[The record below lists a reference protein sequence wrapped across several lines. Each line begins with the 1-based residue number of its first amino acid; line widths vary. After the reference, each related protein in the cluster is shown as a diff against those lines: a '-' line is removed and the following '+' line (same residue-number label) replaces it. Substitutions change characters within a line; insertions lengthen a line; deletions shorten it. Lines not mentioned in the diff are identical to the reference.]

1 MFRLV
6 KQSALSITFLT
17 CVAANECLGTGFAL
31 RLAWSLWSHNKKGRR
46 HRARHVGR
54 ANDIHQP
61 GDLPELPPFLADA
74 IQTLVL
80 YCTRADKESVMAAI
94 EWCMDRHS
102 NIVTLAR
109 AARRDILFRRLLVQ
123 LPIFTQSPIDQGT

>member
-1 MFRLV
+1 MFGVTKGLHGGEVSCRPIN
-6 KQSALSITFLT
+6 KGSSIVRAMSVAPTTF
-17 CVAANECLGTGFAL
+17 
-31 RLAWSLWSHNKKGRR
+31 
-46 HRARHVGR
+46 
-54 ANDIHQP
+54 QP

-94 EWCMDRHS
+94 ERCMDRHS
-102 NIVTLAR
+102 NIVTLAC